1 MIILSDPVI
10 LLFVNKKDIGK
21 VQAALG
27 AGGVAFG
34 AFGGAIIGAANSQAD
49 QLVCYVIS
57 SGKSNKG
64 VINVRM
70 LNDEM
75 MDLLLTDHE
84 DVKNEFYSEKNKRKR
99 LLVSYVLPFLEKRVF
114 YNY

>member
-34 AFGGAIIGAANSQAD
+34 AFGG
-49 QLVCYVIS
+49 
-57 SGKSNKG
+57 
-64 VINVRM
+64 
-70 LNDEM
+70 
-75 MDLLLTDHE
+75 
-84 DVKNEFYSEKNKRKR
+84 
-99 LLVSYVLPFLEKRVF
+99 VL
-114 YNY
+114 